1 MNLIYGKLTEVLA
14 KDGLR
19 HGKVRIGGAF
29 KIVTLDL
36 LADADVG
43 DEVLLCDGVAIGK
56 VRDAIEPL
64 ESYVSGHP
72 R

>member
-43 DEVLLCDGVAIGK
+43 D
-56 VRDAIEPL
+56 
-64 ESYVSGHP
+64 
-72 R
+72 